1 MRFDANRANNTR
13 DFGRVSAA
21 FRVSSNLNPCAYFG
35 AIGDWAWGAGA
46 PPGSTSSHRL
56 CLPQGTA
63 TFFVIPR
70 WLETQPVIEALVLAA
85 ADVLFDPPLL
95 LSQHVLGLLLPVPV
109 GRPTRLHGVRTA
121 FKETG
126 HPGGEEFLVGVG
138 GDVVSG
144 VGAVVVVGD
153 DAAQQ
158 RGGLTAGAAARDVHP
173 GLGSLCSWSPSS
185 AIRSYRAPNS
195 RS

>member
-1 MRFDANRANNTR
+1 M
-13 DFGRVSAA
+13 
-21 FRVSSNLNPCAYFG
+21 
-35 AIGDWAWGAGA
+35 
-46 PPGSTSSHRL
+46 
-56 CLPQGTA
+56 
-63 TFFVIPR
+63 
-70 WLETQPVIEALVLAA
+70 LAA

-153 DAAQQ
+153 DVAQQ

-173 GLGSLCSWSPSS
+173 GVGVAVFVVAFAGHPLVQGPELPKLT
-185 AIRSYRAPNS
+185 RAA
-195 RS
+195 R

>member
-1 MRFDANRANNTR
+1 
-13 DFGRVSAA
+13 
-21 FRVSSNLNPCAYFG
+21 
-35 AIGDWAWGAGA
+35 
-46 PPGSTSSHRL
+46 
-56 CLPQGTA
+56 
-63 TFFVIPR
+63 
-70 WLETQPVIEALVLAA
+70 VLAA

-126 HPGGEEFLVGVG
+126 HPGGQEFLVGVG

-173 GLGSLCSWSPSS
+173 RLGSLCSWSPSP
-185 AIRSYRAPNS
+185 AIRSYRAS
-195 RS
+195 RVRKALGEDCGEVRRTARLGDKRLDDAADQRVRQHCDRVVGKGET

>member
-1 MRFDANRANNTR
+1 MCC
-13 DFGRVSAA
+13 S
-21 FRVSSNLNPCAYFG
+21 
-35 AIGDWAWGAGA
+35 I
-46 PPGSTSSHRL
+46 HR
-56 CLPQGTA
+56 
-63 TFFVIPR
+63 
-70 WLETQPVIEALVLAA
+70 
-85 ADVLFDPPLL
+85 L

-158 RGGLTAGAAARDVHP
+158 RGGRTAGAARATCTQ
-173 GLGSLCSWSPSS
+173 GLGSLCAWSPSP
-185 AIRSYRAPNS
+185 AIRLYRAPNS